1 MRLSE
6 CYALLEV
13 PPEATLEE
21 IKVSYR
27 KLAFKYHPDLNPD
40 DAHAAQRFSRL
51 NQAYVLLKDH
61 RARGAEK
68 KTYTAEDIRQE
79 EEARAGTRPGRSDAF
94 FSRQEEVLKDI
105 LNDPFARQVFED
117 IFSRLK
123 RGAPP
128 GDMPGQRTAGHDTIR
143 SKAPFKN
150 PGKSLWAGLKN
161 WAVRQLDDRQ
171 IVQVP
176 VRSLRP
182 GTTLRVDIR
191 HRFGEPKSIEVTLP
205 PDFTADRPIRL
216 KGMGR
221 ALGPWRGDLYLR
233 LVGK

>member
-79 EEARAGTRPGRSDAF
+79 EEARAGARPGRSDAF

-105 LNDPFARQVFED
+105 LSDPFARQVFED

-128 GDMPGQRTAGHDTIR
+128 GDMPCREFNNLTQHSLFRNKRTSALNLSVCKHSVTVP
-143 SKAPFKN
+143 APCIYVSVF
-150 PGKSLWAGLKN
+150 
-161 WAVRQLDDRQ
+161 
-171 IVQVP
+171 
-176 VRSLRP
+176 
-182 GTTLRVDIR
+182 
-191 HRFGEPKSIEVTLP
+191 IESHCSTLP
-205 PDFTADRPIRL
+205 TAHLYYILTTDR
-216 KGMGR
+216 KS
-221 ALGPWRGDLYLR
+221 
-233 LVGK
+233 VV

>member
-40 DAHAAQRFSRL
+40 DDHAAQRFSRL

-79 EEARAGTRPGRSDAF
+79 EEARAGARPGRSNAF
-94 FSRQEEVLKDI
+94 FSRQEEM
-105 LNDPFARQVFED
+105 LNAFC
-117 IFSRLK
+117 
-123 RGAPP
+123 
-128 GDMPGQRTAGHDTIR
+128 RT
-143 SKAPFKN
+143 
-150 PGKSLWAGLKN
+150 L
-161 WAVRQLDDRQ
+161 
-171 IVQVP
+171 
-176 VRSLRP
+176 
-182 GTTLRVDIR
+182 
-191 HRFGEPKSIEVTLP
+191 
-205 PDFTADRPIRL
+205 
-216 KGMGR
+216 
-221 ALGPWRGDLYLR
+221 
-233 LVGK
+233 